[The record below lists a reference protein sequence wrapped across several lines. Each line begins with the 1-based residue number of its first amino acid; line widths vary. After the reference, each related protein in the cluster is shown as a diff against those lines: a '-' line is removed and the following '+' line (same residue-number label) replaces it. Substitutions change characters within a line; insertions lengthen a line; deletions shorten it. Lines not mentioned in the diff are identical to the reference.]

1 MPNYLMA
8 GGARL
13 AQQPGRFVAIG
24 DSFTEGVGDWD
35 PRLPNGVRGWAD
47 RVAKQLSKVDP
58 AWEYANLAIRSRRL
72 DPIVDE
78 QIDVALAMEPTLISF
93 YAGGNDILELRQD
106 MDDLLARYAAAV
118 DRLCSSGAQVVLF
131 TGFDVPLNP
140 VFGPMK
146 RRNHQFNDAVR
157 QLVADNADRGA
168 VLLDYWTLDAFS
180 DQRMWD
186 VDKLHMNRAGHRYLA
201 IQFLELFG
209 IDHFLEFEPFGPTK
223 RVGPVGYTVREVEW
237 WREFVMP
244 MFGRRRRGVTLG
256 DSLSPRWP
264 QPIRP
269 ADGMKRLYRK
279 RLRRLGQDAFASLG
293 SNNE

>member
-13 AQQPGRFVAIG
+13 TVRPGRFVAIG

-58 AWEYANLAIRSRRL
+58 RWEYANLAIRSKKL
-72 DPIVDE
+72 GPIVEE
-78 QIDVALAMEPTLISF
+78 QIDHALALEPTLISF

-106 MDDLLARYAAAV
+106 MDDLLERYSAAV

-131 TGFDVPLNP
+131 TGFDVPLHP
-140 VFGPMK
+140 LLGAMK
-146 RRNHQFNDAVR
+146 RRNHVFNDAVR
-157 QLVADNADRGA
+157 QIVKDNADRGA
-168 VLLDYWTLDAFS
+168 VLLDYWTLDAYR
-180 DQRMWD
+180 DRRMWD
-186 VDKLHMNRAGHRYLA
+186 DDKLHMNRAGHRYLA

-209 IDHFLEFEPFGPTK
+209 IDHFLEFEPFGPSQ

-237 WREFVMP
+237 WREVVMP
-244 MFGRRRRGVTLG
+244 MFGRRMRGVTLG
-256 DSLSPRWP
+256 DTLSPRWP
-264 QPIRP
+264 ELIRP
-269 ADGMKRLYRK
+269 AEGMKRIYRK
-279 RLRRLGQDAFASLG
+279 RLKVESHLGALIT
-293 SNNE
+293 